1 MTVLFGRVEDIAG
14 ATEHTPLVF
23 WVPQLRENDAG
34 TAMVTT
40 QHHTLYASGGEFVT
54 PDMDAGPAVVQIG
67 VRQYQITIPESPDPI
82 RLWPL
87 IDAGMPA
94 PPPSEQYQFV
104 RNGGG
109 LVRAQA
115 VDLDEYE
122 SMTWDPGT
130 LYIIKDAQVTE

>member
-1 MTVLFGRVEDIAG
+1 MTILFDKVEDIAG
-14 ATEHTPLVF
+14 ATEHTPIVF
-23 WVPQLRENDAG
+23 WAPELRESDSG
-34 TAMVTT
+34 DGIVTL
-40 QHHTLYASGGEFVT
+40 QHHSVYAENGEFTT

-109 LVRAQA
+109 LVRVQA
-115 VDLDEYE
+115 VNLEDYE
-122 SMTWDPGT
+122 DMVWDPGT
-130 LYIIKDAQVTE
+130 MYIIKDAQVTE